1 MQDFTDNTLTSF
13 EIFGDNPRRGSTGG
27 SFGNSGV
34 LLNGDAEA

>member
-1 MQDFTDNTLTSF
+1 VQDFTDDPFSAF
-13 EIFGDNPRRGSTGG
+13 KIFGDNPRRGSTGG